1 MYRLTSGPPPGCR
14 LAGIVLKGEIFV
26 REIREEL
33 IRLARESGI
42 PVPPGA
48 SVTEVVHLLGSD
60 THLSTDLCEAL
71 NHILAGLG
79 GIAVPAPCK
88 GRVAG

>member
-1 MYRLTSGPPPGCR
+1 M
-14 LAGIVLKGEIFV
+14 

-42 PVPPGA
+42 PVPPDA
-48 SVTEVVHLLGSD
+48 SVTEVVRLLGSD
-60 THLSTDLCEAL
+60 THLSPDLCEAL

-79 GIAVPAPCK
+79 GVAVPAACTK
-88 GRVAG
+88 